1 MRYRMS
7 VAALLVLLAPLAGRA
22 QDVPPEQLLPG
33 TTQVYLRWDGYPA
46 HAAAYN
52 KTALGKMLSGDTGS
66 FITKLYAQL
75 QEGAASVLTV
85 DQLLGGI
92 PPAELQQ
99 LQKDANEATKLPML
113 VGTNGFIVAGDLSSL
128 APPQGQLSLII
139 PNGGA
144 KPEPLFGAVRLLLA
158 LSKTPTKDKM
168 IEGRK
173 VGHAEHEGL
182 QIFWWVEGKH
192 AIVTIGST
200 PPEAFVKMM
209 SAGTHVRLTENALFK
224 KISTFKDFET
234 STRGFIDMA
243 ALAKLAAKGNDPVQ
257 KLLTELGVDGI
268 KSLIYFSGF
277 DNDATRTVIEMD
289 APGPRK
295 GLLSLLKGKPFRLKD
310 VPPLPPDAVSW
321 SMTHLDLA
329 ATWDFGVTAI
339 EGITGMIEPGSVPS
353 IQAGIKQLNETV
365 GVDIRKDLLAAL
377 GDKLVVFNSPGDGPL
392 FLGTTVMIKVKDT
405 DKLQGAISQIVKSLA
420 AKAGGQVA
428 LKKRT
433 YHGVELR
440 EVYVREKGFPFVPT
454 YAIHDGWLIIG
465 FFPQCVQGQIQRS
478 KGELEAWKPS
488 PRTKQSL
495 DQLPPEVLGMTYAD
509 PVPTLRTI
517 MSFAPLIG
525 GFYKSFEPE
534 STFEV
539 GSIPTTQEVTR
550 HLFPNVSVFT
560 DDGKTVRFESR
571 DSLVLPFDF
580 TGAELYGVFALFVV
594 GRGVF

>member
-1 MRYRMS
+1 MCYRMS
-7 VAALLVLLAPLAGRA
+7 FAALLVLLAPLAGRA
-22 QDVPPEQLLPG
+22 QDMTPEQLLPA
-33 TTQVYLRWDGYPA
+33 TTQLYLRWDGYPA
-46 HAAAYN
+46 HALSYN
-52 KTALGKMLSGDTGS
+52 KTALGKMLSGDTGT
-66 FITKLYAQL
+66 FITKLYSQL

-92 PPAELQQ
+92 PPEKLKQ
-99 LQKDANEATKLPML
+99 LQTDANEATKLPIL
-113 VGTNGFIVAGDLSSL
+113 VGTNGFILAGDLTSL

-139 PNGGA
+139 PDGGA

-158 LSKTPTKDKM
+158 LGKIPTKDKM

-173 VGHAEHEGL
+173 VGHAEIEGL

-192 AIVTIGST
+192 AIVTVGST
-200 PPEAFVKMM
+200 PPDVLIKRMTT
-209 SAGTHVRLTENALFK
+209 GKHPRLTSNPIYQ
-224 KISTFKDFET
+224 KISSFKEFET
-234 STRGFIDMA
+234 STRAYIDVA
-243 ALAKLAAKGNDPVQ
+243 SLAKVAGTGNDPVQ
-257 KLLTELGVDGI
+257 KLLSELGVDGL
-268 KSLIYFSGF
+268 KSLTYYSGF
-277 DNDATRTVIEMD
+277 DNDATRSVVELD

-295 GLLSLLKGKPFRLKD
+295 GLLSLLKGKPFRLAD
-310 VPPLPPDAVSW
+310 VPPLPPDVISW
-321 SMTHLDLA
+321 SMTHLDLG

-339 EGITGMIEPGSVPS
+339 EGITGMIDPGSVPQ
-353 IQAGIKQLNETV
+353 IQAGIKQLNEVV

-377 GDKLVVFNSPGDGPL
+377 GDKLLVYNSPGDGPL
-392 FLGTTVMIKVKDT
+392 FLGTSVMIKVKDT
-405 DKLQGAISQIVKSLA
+405 EKLQGAISQIVKSLA

-433 YHGVELR
+433 YRGVEVR

-465 FFPQCVQGQIQRS
+465 FFPQSVQGAIQRS

-488 PRTKQSL
+488 PRAQKSL
-495 DQLPPEVLGMTYAD
+495 DQLPKEVLGMTYSD
-509 PVPTLRTI
+509 PVPTMHLA
-517 MSFAPLIG
+517 MSLAPLIG
-525 GFYKSFEPE
+525 GFYKSFEPD

-560 DDGKTVRFESR
+560 DDGKTVRLETR

-580 TGAELYGVFALFVV
+580 TGAELYGVFALFFVA
-594 GRGVF
+594 RGVF